1 MKNLYLP
8 IFWKFSFGIIFI
20 VTIFGT
26 INIYLI
32 YNNVKKELENE
43 SEKRAKYIA
52 SNLAQQ
58 AIEPFLYEDK
68 LMIQKLVDN
77 ISQYDSSVVYSMIIT
92 GNNPKSIIKS
102 FYGEATK
109 DLINANVLE
118 NDVSCQIRMIY
129 TNLHKGKIIRDVAVP
144 ILNKE
149 IGTVRVGLIEDSI
162 TKTINQT
169 VNNFLLMVGF
179 FLVVGII
186 GALIFSMLITKPI
199 QKISLISENL
209 KFTDLDEI
217 DNLAGENLKNT
228 SKENSWL
235 IKDELY
241 YLSSKFNNMIARLK
255 EAYQELKNTNQKLI
269 QSEKM
274 ASIGKLSAGIAH
286 EINNPNAGIQYCI
299 QGLKQNYLSIEQK
312 IEYLDMMEEASI
324 KIENVVKGLLEYSR
338 PHTMEFEEIDVNDVI
353 NRAIKLIKYKFEKY
367 QIELSIKFNK
377 ENYLV
382 KGSSHFLEQVFINL
396 LMNSIDAISEKKS
409 KSLYFIGKI
418 SIEVNEDEKCVCIV
432 LKDNGI
438 GIKSNNIEEI
448 FNPFF
453 TTKEVGKG
461 TGLGLAICLNII
473 NDHKG
478 KIKVNSIQNEETKFE
493 IIIPKIGVHNV

>member
-1 MKNLYLP
+1 MKKLYLP

-32 YNNVKKELENE
+32 YDNVKKELENE

-58 AIEPFLYEDK
+58 ALEPLLYEDK
-68 LMIQKLVDN
+68 LTLQKLVDN
-77 ISQYDSSVVYSMIIT
+77 ISQMDTSVVYCMIIP
-92 GNNPKSIIKS
+92 GNDINSIIKD
-102 FYGEATK
+102 FYGPVSIS
-109 DLINANVLE
+109 LFNANFVQT
-118 NDVSCQIRMIY
+118 DVPFQIRTFS
-129 TNLHKGKIIRDVAVP
+129 TNLNKVQKIRDIAIPV
-144 ILNKE
+144 LNKE
-149 IGTVRVGLIEDSI
+149 IGIVRVGLKEDSI
-162 TKTINQT
+162 SKTINQT
-169 VNNFLLMVGF
+169 VNHFLLMVGF
-179 FLVVGII
+179 FLVIGII

-217 DNLAGENLKNT
+217 DNLSGYNLIISNEKN
-228 SKENSWL
+228 KWL

-241 YLSSKFNNMIARLK
+241 FLSSKFNNMIVRLK

-299 QGLKQNYLSIEQK
+299 QGLKHNYLSDEQR
-312 IEYLDMMEEASI
+312 IEYLDMMEEASL
-324 KIENVVKGLLEYSR
+324 KIEKVVKELLEFAR
-338 PHTMEFEEIDVNDVI
+338 PHAMEFEEIDLIDVVF
-353 NRAIKLIKYKFEKY
+353 RAVKLIKYKFEKY
-367 QIELSIKFNK
+367 HINLIIENNNK
-377 ENYLV
+377 SYIV
-382 KGSSHFLEQVFINL
+382 WGSSHFLEQVFINL
-396 LMNSIDAISEKKS
+396 MMNSIDSISEKKMNS
-409 KSLYFIGKI
+409 EFEGEIKINFNENDRFII
-418 SIEVNEDEKCVCIV
+418 MNFT
-432 LKDNGI
+432 DNGL
-438 GIKSNNIEEI
+438 GIKSNDVDEI
-448 FNPFF
+448 FNPFYS
-453 TTKEVGKG
+453 TKEVGKG

-478 KIKVNSIQNEETKFE
+478 KISLKSTNNAETTFE
-493 IIIPKIGVHNV
+493 ILLPKRGVENV